1 MKVVAVKVVAYGKV
15 QIKYCSVL
23 NIWIK
28 LSTLDVH
35 KKLLSDYEV
44 LENRRSERHTL
55 LKKLIE
61 LPSMLDEI
69 CYKRPACNHGM
80 LLSVG
85 EFLYVSAGMAVLLV
99 WSSVNGRSRVYRA
112 SL

>member
-1 MKVVAVKVVAYGKV
+1 LG
-15 QIKYCSVL
+15 
-23 NIWIK
+23 K

-44 LENRRSERHTL
+44 RENRRSERHTL

-69 CYKRPACNHGM
+69 RYKMPARNHGM
-80 LLSVG
+80 LLNVG
-85 EFLYVSAGMAVLLV
+85 EFC
-99 WSSVNGRSRVYRA
+99 
-112 SL
+112 